1 MADEEL
7 FPPLTFDQAEE
18 PQEEAKPEAKPETQ
32 LEPEA
37 KVEEQLVPL
46 AALKEARSEIKSLK
60 AAVSRIDHLERALA
74 QRSAQPVPDPISDPE
89 AHSAFLL
96 QQVQAAQANT
106 IAEMSE
112 RFARREFGDDL
123 VNEALEAAQQAGM
136 IDQFRGRKDAW
147 GDLAKWHKA
156 EKAKAEIGDDPEA
169 YKARLK
175 AELLAELKSETAAR
189 SVQPPASLAGQPNL
203 ASSAPAWSGP
213 TSLDDLLGGARKGF

>member
-1 MADEEL
+1 VADEEL
-7 FPPLTFDQAEE
+7 FPPLTIEQAEQ
-18 PQEEAKPEAKPETQ
+18 PQEEAKPEV
-32 LEPEA
+32 EPEA

-46 AALKEARSEIKSLK
+46 AALKEARNEINSLK
-60 AAVSRIDHLERALA
+60 AAVSRIDQLEQALA
-74 QRSAQPVPDPISDPE
+74 QRNAQPVPDPIADPE

-96 QQVQAAQANT
+96 QQMQAAQANT

-203 ASSAPAWSGP
+203 ASSTPAWGGP
-213 TSLDDLLGGARKGF
+213 TPLDDLLGGSRKGF